1 MELDIRLTSKEI
13 NEILWRTHKTI
24 STAESCTA
32 GKISSILTGTPGASA
47 YFKGGLVAYT
57 NEVKI
62 QMLGVDSEVIDAHT
76 AVCEEVARQMVLGAI
91 KTFGTDYA
99 VASKGFAGPGGPDLK
114 TGIRVRTIWVAA
126 GNADNIVTLCLTEDE
141 GRDHN
146 ILKASAAAI
155 HILLELLKNDLD
167 EDDSESN
174 VETL

>member
-99 VASKGFAGPGGPDLK
+99 VASTGFAGPGGPDLK
-114 TGIRVRTIWVAA
+114 TGIRVGTIWVAA

-174 VETL
+174 VEPL

>member
-99 VASKGFAGPGGPDLK
+99 VASTGFAGPGGPDLK
-114 TGIRVRTIWVAA
+114 TGIRVGTIWVAA
-126 GNADNIVTLCLTEDE
+126 GNADDIVTLCLTEDE

-155 HILLELLKNDLD
+155 HILLALLKNDLD

>member
-1 MELDIRLTSKEI
+1 MERDTRLASKEI

-99 VASKGFAGPGGPDLK
+99 VASTGFAGPGGPDLK
-114 TGIRVRTIWVAA
+114 TGIRVGTIWVAA